1 MNLIDWILLLVIAL
15 SVVLAVRRILLNHK
29 SGRGCSGCCGSGCAG
44 CAGCGRATLPG
55 GEKRRRP

>member
-44 CAGCGRATLPG
+44 CGRATLPG